1 MPLED
6 LVGIIETLQ
15 RRIREHGP
23 TLRENE
29 TRTRMAL
36 IDPLLAA
43 LGWDVS
49 DPAVVTP
56 EYNVSG
62 RWADYALLR
71 PSGQPAATLEAKKLG
86 ESLASHR
93 MQMLNYSNASGV
105 EYAGLTD
112 GNHWEL
118 YEVFQRG
125 QLEDRRIL
133 DVSIADTPPH
143 QCALQLL
150 LLWRPN
156 LASGEPMAASEPI
169 LTTNW
174 KPESRSAPIEPPA
187 PVIVETLQ
195 SSPPQPIPSAAGWVA
210 LPEFNPPGRSEP
222 PAAMRFPDGSM
233 QEIRRWND
241 MLVAVATWLYA
252 AGRLAVENMPVRS
265 SSKIYI
271 VHNQPIH
278 PTGNQFFQY
287 RAIADTPLVVNT
299 HGSAVQIRKNAQT
312 LLQHCGVNS
321 VDVLV
326 QVTQ

>member
-1 MPLED
+1 MLDD
-6 LVGIIETLQ
+6 LVGVIETLQ
-15 RRIREHGP
+15 QRIRDHGP
-23 TLRENE
+23 ALRENE

-43 LGWDVS
+43 LGWNVS

-71 PSGQPAATLEAKKLG
+71 PDGQPAATLEAKKLG

-125 QLEDRRIL
+125 QLADRRIL
-133 DVSIADTPPH
+133 DVSIADTPAH
-143 QCALQLL
+143 QCVLQLL
-150 LLWRPN
+150 LLWQPN
-156 LASGEPMAASEPI
+156 LASG
-169 LTTNW
+169 
-174 KPESRSAPIEPPA
+174 
-187 PVIVETLQ
+187 
-195 SSPPQPIPSAAGWVA
+195 QPIPANEPISVNNTAFTEPQKSAAPSPAPLPPAALPTSGDGWVPF
-210 LPEFNPPGRSEP
+210 PEFNPPSRSEP
-222 PAAMRFPDGSM
+222 PPAMRFPDGSV
-233 QEIRRWND
+233 QKIQRWND

-252 AGRLAVENMPVRS
+252 AGRLTVGNMPVRS

-312 LLQHCGVNS
+312 LLQHCGVS
-321 VDVLV
+321 PATV
-326 QVTQ
+326 QLQVEE

>member
-1 MPLED
+1 MLDD

-62 RWADYALLR
+62 GRADYALR
-71 PSGQPAATLEAKKLG
+71 VKTDKPAAVIEAKRLG
-86 ESLASHR
+86 EPLGNHSS
-93 MQMLNYSNASGV
+93 QMVGYALEDGV
-105 EYAGLTD
+105 AYAGLTD
-112 GNHWEL
+112 GDHWQI
-118 YEVFQRG
+118 YDVFKPVP
-125 QLEDRRIL
+125 LANKRIL
-133 DVSIADTPPH
+133 YVSIADTPAH
-143 QCALQLL
+143 ECALQLL

-156 LASGEPMAASEPI
+156 LASGQPVAASEPV

-195 SSPPQPIPSAAGWVA
+195 SSPPQPTPSAAGWVA
-210 LPEFNPPGRSEP
+210 LPEFNPPGRSKP
-222 PAAMRFPDGSM
+222 PPAMRFPDGSM

-252 AGRLAVENMPVRS
+252 AGRLAVGNIPVRS

>member
-1 MPLED
+1 MLDD
-6 LVGIIETLQ
+6 LVGLIETLQ
-15 RRIREHGP
+15 QRIRDHGP
-23 TLRENE
+23 TLLENE

-71 PSGQPAATLEAKKLG
+71 PDGQPAATLEAKKLG
-86 ESLASHR
+86 ESLVSHR

-125 QLEDRRIL
+125 QLADRRIL
-133 DVSIADTPPH
+133 DVSIADASAH
-143 QCALQLL
+143 ESVLKLL
-150 LLWRPN
+150 LLWQPN
-156 LASGEPMAASEPI
+156 LASGQPASANEPI
-169 LTTNW
+169 LVNNTAFT
-174 KPESRSAPIEPPA
+174 KPQETAAPSPAPLPPA
-187 PVIVETLQ
+187 A
-195 SSPPQPIPSAAGWVA
+195 PPTSGDGWVPF
-210 LPEFNPPGRSEP
+210 PEFNPPSRSEP
-222 PAAMRFPDGSM
+222 PPAMRFPDGSV
-233 QEIRRWND
+233 QKIQRWND
-241 MLVAVATWLYA
+241 LLVVVATWLYA
-252 AGRLAVENMPVRS
+252 AGRLAVGNMPVRS

-312 LLQHCGVNS
+312 LLEHCGVS
-321 VDVLV
+321 PDTV
-326 QVTQ
+326 QLQVRE